1 MSPVPSGERYAHIDL
16 LRGIALFGVLLMN
29 VFSGFSTS
37 LFGYITSQ
45 QPFVLAEFVEFR
57 ALSLFA
63 FLFGVGAAI
72 QAERVPN
79 PHAFLARRF
88 AVLFAVGLAHI
99 VFIWNGD
106 ILAQYGV
113 SGMLLIPF
121 VRMRTVFVL
130 AGAAFVFVVP
140 RFASLPIPLPSEA
153 QMRVHAAQAMQVYSQ
168 ASWPDV
174 LLFRC
179 SEALHWVMPLWVQ
192 SLPFTLG
199 LMLPGMAAWQH
210 DALRHPRQHRRTLL
224 SCYCSALQRLH
235 SITFS
240 TWARRGPW
248 RSPTARRFCCGFLLT
263 GCRPLPPSAVWR
275 SPTIWFSPWC

>member
-1 MSPVPSGERYAHIDL
+1 
-16 LRGIALFGVLLMN
+16 
-29 VFSGFSTS
+29 
-37 LFGYITSQ
+37 
-45 QPFVLAEFVEFR
+45 
-57 ALSLFA
+57 
-63 FLFGVGAAI
+63 
-72 QAERVPN
+72 
-79 PHAFLARRF
+79 
-88 AVLFAVGLAHI
+88 VLFAVGLAHI

-224 SCYCSALQRLH
+224 VLLLLSLAAAALDYLLDLGAPWTLAVAYGAAILLWLSPDRLSA
-235 SITFS
+235 ITALGRMALTNYLVQSVVLTLVFNGYGLGLFGKLTAPTLVALAVALYAAQALWS
-240 TWARRGPW
+240 QAWLRTHKFGPAEWLW
-248 RSPTARRFCCGFLLT
+248 RAATYGKF
-263 GCRPLPPSAVWR
+263 PPMR
-275 SPTIWFSPWC
+275 T